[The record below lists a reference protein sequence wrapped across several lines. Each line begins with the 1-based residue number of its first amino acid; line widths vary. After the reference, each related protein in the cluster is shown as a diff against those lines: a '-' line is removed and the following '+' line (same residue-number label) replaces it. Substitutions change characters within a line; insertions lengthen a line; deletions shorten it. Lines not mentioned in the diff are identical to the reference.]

1 MTTSIKLLRLW
12 HISLRVIVNNL
23 MIKILMARYW
33 ESWEMITNIKNIMR
47 RELSTRGN
55 NHIDVI
61 FVLMKEL
68 FPLSPFTY
76 SLGLAAPS
84 TWHWM

>member
-84 TWHWM
+84 T

>member
-1 MTTSIKLLRLW
+1 
-12 HISLRVIVNNL
+12 
-23 MIKILMARYW
+23 
-33 ESWEMITNIKNIMR
+33 MITNIKNIMR

-84 TWHWM
+84 T